1 MRYFVIEMINIFRIL
16 SIVLF
21 LFPVFTIAQYETIP
35 KDNHREIFTA
45 VESGIDDGIVEK
57 FSGYFGKQV
66 YVSIT
71 GEESGYYSTNQAYY
85 ILKNFMNARKPLGF
99 TFTTY
104 GMTDKIPFA
113 TGRAAFR
120 YKGNREY
127 IQVYV
132 SLCQVENHWV
142 IDKVNFY

>member
-1 MRYFVIEMINIFRIL
+1 MRYFVIEMINILRIL

-21 LFPVFTIAQYETIP
+21 LFPVFTFAQHETIS

-57 FSGYFGKQV
+57 FSSYFGKQI

-71 GEESGYYSTNQAYY
+71 GGESGYYSTNQAYY
-85 ILKNFMNARKPLGF
+85 ILKNFMNSRKPLGF

-127 IQVYV
+127 VQVYV
-132 SLCQVENHWV
+132 SLSQVENNWV

>member
-1 MRYFVIEMINIFRIL
+1 MEMINIFRIL
-16 SIVLF
+16 SAALF
-21 LFPVFTIAQYETIP
+21 LFPSFSIAQSQTIP

-45 VESGIDDGIVEK
+45 VESGIDDGIVEN

-66 YVSIT
+66 YVSVT

-99 TFTTY
+99 TFTTF

-120 YKGNREY
+120 FKGNREY
-127 IQVYV
+127 FQVYV
-132 SLCQVENHWV
+132 SLCRVENNWV

>member
-1 MRYFVIEMINIFRIL
+1 MRYFIIEMINRFTIL
-16 SIVLF
+16 SIALF
-21 LFPVFTIAQYETIP
+21 LFPVFTIAQDETIA
-35 KDNHREIFTA
+35 KDNHREIFAA

-120 YKGNREY
+120 SKGNREY
-127 IQVYV
+127 IQIYV
-132 SLCQVENHWV
+132 SLCQVDNNWV

>member
-21 LFPVFTIAQYETIP
+21 LFPVFTVAQYKTTP

-45 VESGIDDGIVEK
+45 VESGIDDGIVEN
-57 FSGYFGKQV
+57 FSDYFGKEV

-71 GEESGYYSTNQAYY
+71 GEESEYYSTNQAYY

-132 SLCQVENHWV
+132 SLCQVENNWV
-142 IDKVNFY
+142 IDKINFY